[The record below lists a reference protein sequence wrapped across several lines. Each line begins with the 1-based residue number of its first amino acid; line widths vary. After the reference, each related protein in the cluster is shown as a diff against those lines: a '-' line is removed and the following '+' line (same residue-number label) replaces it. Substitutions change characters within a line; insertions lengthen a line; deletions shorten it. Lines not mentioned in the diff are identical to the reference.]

1 MYDILL
7 QVLSP
12 PADPKSVPSK
22 SNKHALTMVHAPPY
36 LPNFLKLRLF
46 SYFHHNIFF
55 SCNNTSPLAV

>member
-7 QVLSP
+7 DLLSP
-12 PADPKSVPSK
+12 PADPKAFHPNQTSMP
-22 SNKHALTMVHAPPY
+22 LPLVHAPPY